1 MATYKEIMNAI
12 NVFLCD
18 INKLTPLS
26 DTLFQGVFVK
36 KLSNSN
42 LISSKK
48 YINVATGKKT
58 HQSHLDLT
66 GQDTLKFF
74 FGENPYSDTDY
85 SQIMIDIPVD
95 HLRLLQQIDLPTEY
109 TEKRGRHNED
119 ATILKRSIPSDFY
132 FKHVSDRYYYAYAF
146 KKLEGHSGD
155 QNQINRLQNK
165 DEFFDLCSCAY
176 EGDFLILM
184 KHSFNHYICILMPS
198 EYSSNLSSLLGSC
211 INFSANNPAF
221 DIQTA
226 SDSFCSIMEKNV
238 KQEFSDI
245 ETSIQSTGSGLSGHD
260 KEQLTKVRVGQG
272 SFRKLLIEQRGCTC
286 ELCAINLPE
295 VLRASH
301 IQSWSTSTP
310 EERLDLQ
317 NGLLLCAN
325 HDVLFD
331 RHMIT
336 IDANTNELLISSS
349 IPEDQLKELKLV
361 ATKEISLQERMRTY
375 MKKHNDLF
383 EK

>member
-1 MATYKEIMNAI
+1 MTTYKQVMDAI
-12 NVFLCD
+12 NAFLVNV
-18 INKLTPLS
+18 NKLSPLA

-48 YINVATGKKT
+48 YTDIATGKKT

-74 FGENPYSDTDY
+74 FGNNPNSDYDY
-85 SQIMIDIPVD
+85 SQIMLDIPID
-95 HLRLLQQIDLPTEY
+95 HLNLLRALDSPTTY
-109 TEKRGRHNED
+109 TAKRGNPKKD
-119 ATILKRSIPSDFY
+119 VYVLKRNIPSGFC
-132 FKHVSDRYYYAYAF
+132 FAHTSDLFYYAYAF
-146 KKLEGHSGD
+146 KKLEGHSGN

-184 KHSFNHYICILMPS
+184 KHSLNHYICILMPS
-198 EYSSNLSSLLGSC
+198 EYSTSLANLLDNC
-211 INFSANNPAF
+211 INFSVNNPAF
-221 DIQTA
+221 DA
-226 SDSFCSIMEKNV
+226 KESSDAFCSIMEKNV

-245 ETSIQSTGSGLSGHD
+245 DTSIQSAYNGLNGHD
-260 KEQLTKVRVGQG
+260 REQLTKARVGQG

-336 IDANTNELLISSS
+336 IDADTNELRISSS
-349 IPEDQLKELKLV
+349 IPEDQLEELKLN
-361 ATKEISLQERMRTY
+361 APKTIALGERMKAY
-375 MKKHNDLF
+375 METHNKLF
-383 EK
+383 ES

>member
-1 MATYKEIMNAI
+1 MTTYNEVMHSI
-12 NVFLCD
+12 NTFLVN
-18 INKLTPLS
+18 INKLQSLS
-26 DTLFQGVFVK
+26 EDLFQGIFVK

-48 YINVATGKKT
+48 YTNLATGKKT

-74 FGENPYSDTDY
+74 FGDNPDSDTDY
-85 SQIMIDIPVD
+85 SQIMLDIPVD
-95 HLRLLQQIDLPTEY
+95 NLKLLKSIDIPQEY
-109 TEKRGRHNED
+109 IEKRGRQKED
-119 ATILKRSIPSDFY
+119 SQVLKRNIPKDFSFSHSSDLFY
-132 FKHVSDRYYYAYAF
+132 YSYAF

-165 DEFFDLCSCAY
+165 DEFFDLCASAY
-176 EGDFLILM
+176 EGDFLIFM
-184 KHSFNHYICILMPS
+184 KHSINHYICILMPS
-198 EYSSNLSSLLGSC
+198 EYASSILALLGSSV
-211 INFSANNPAF
+211 NFSVINPSF
-221 DIQTA
+221 DAQASSTA
-226 SDSFCSIMEKNV
+226 FCSIMKKNV
-238 KQEFSDI
+238 TQEFTDI
-245 ETSIQSTGSGLSGHD
+245 DETIQSLDIGLTGRD
-260 KEQLTKVRVGQG
+260 REQLTKVRVGQG

-286 ELCAINLPE
+286 ELCAINVPE

-301 IQSWSTSTP
+301 IQSWSTSSP
-310 EERLDLQ
+310 KERLDLQ

-336 IDANTNELLISSS
+336 IDADTNELLISSS
-349 IPEDQLKELKLV
+349 ISEEQLAELKLV
-361 ATKEISLQERMRTY
+361 TPKAISLGERMKVY
-375 MKKHNDLF
+375 MKKHNELF